1 MGVFVQVSQTVL
13 EPTIDATRLG
23 VLVFR
28 GSVSSNTYTSI
39 RFNQCLVL
47 FCGSYPQV
55 CAFTPSPLLGR
66 DQGR

>member
-28 GSVSSNTYTSI
+28 GSVSSNSYTSI
-39 RFNQCLVL
+39 RFNHCLVL
-47 FCGSYPQV
+47 FCGVIHRSV
-55 CAFTPSPLLGR
+55 LLR
-66 DQGR
+66 RPR